1 VTGGR
6 LFSAGT
12 PVSSNKTDR
21 QDEILSIVETVG
33 KHHKPTPTKKEI
45 KQQNKTNKKNKK
57 KPQENPHIY
66 LLFIVCPFFPFFFF
80 LTFSDLRFGVF
91 KLLFVYYAIFISL

>member
-33 KHHKPTPTKKEI
+33 KYHKPTPTKK
-45 KQQNKTNKKNKK
+45 KQKNNKTNKKTQKK
-57 KPQENPHIY
+57 NPKKTPTYICY
-66 LLFIVCPFFPFFFF
+66 
-80 LTFSDLRFGVF
+80 S
-91 KLLFVYYAIFISL
+91 LFVHFSLSFSF

>member
-33 KHHKPTPTKKEI
+33 KHHKPTPTKKKI
-45 KQQNKTNKKNKK
+45 KQQNKTKKQTKNPPKK
-57 KPQENPHIY
+57 TPTYICY
-66 LLFIVCPFFPFFFF
+66 
-80 LTFSDLRFGVF
+80 S
-91 KLLFVYYAIFISL
+91 LFVHFSLSFSF